1 MTPHLLCS
9 LRPDPTQFTLYL
21 LQHIGMIDLIKSFY
35 KQKTYNFV
43 VNMQLDSPKLL
54 QTIVISE

>member
-1 MTPHLLCS
+1 MTPHLMCS
-9 LRPDPTQFTLYL
+9 YRSDL

-35 KQKTYNFV
+35 KQKTYKFV